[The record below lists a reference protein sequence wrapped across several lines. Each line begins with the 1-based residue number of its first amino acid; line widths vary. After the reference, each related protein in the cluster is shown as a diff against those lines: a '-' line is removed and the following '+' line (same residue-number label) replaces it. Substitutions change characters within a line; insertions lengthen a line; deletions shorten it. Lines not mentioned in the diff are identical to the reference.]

1 MNARQEKT
9 SPGRT
14 AGGGVGSGSGAGTTG
29 GGAGAELT
37 GRGTAG
43 GGAGA
48 ELTGAGTTGGGA
60 AAELTG
66 AGRATRPAPKSR
78 RGIRTRAALL
88 AAARTV
94 FEADGFVDARI
105 SDITRTAGV
114 ASGSF
119 YTHFDSKEEIFAA
132 VVEQVREEMLHPHVR
147 ARAGS
152 GDPRD
157 WIAAANREYLRSY
170 RRNARLMAVLE
181 QVSRVDPH
189 FAALRA
195 ERASAFIERNAALI
209 RDLQERGLVTRRLDA
224 RVTALA
230 LSSMVSKVAY
240 LVFVEGE
247 RIELDT
253 LLETLDWIWCNAL
266 QLPETRGRAT
276 SSDRI

>member
-1 MNARQEKT
+1 MNARQEN
-9 SPGRT
+9 
-14 AGGGVGSGSGAGTTG
+14 VSGARTSG
-29 GGAGAELT
+29 GGADSVSTGGKTGEGAARELT
-37 GRGTAG
+37 A
-43 GGAGA
+43 
-48 ELTGAGTTGGGA
+48 
-60 AAELTG
+60 
-66 AGRATRPAPKSR
+66 AGRPTRPAPKSR

-88 AAARTV
+88 TAARAV

-119 YTHFDSKEEIFAA
+119 YTHFDSKEEIFAE
-132 VVEQVREEMLHPHVR
+132 VVDQVREEMLHPHVR

-152 GDPRD
+152 DDPRD

-181 QVSRVDPH
+181 QVSRVDPQ

-195 ERASAFIERNAALI
+195 ERASAFIDRNAALI
-209 RDLQERGLVTRRLDA
+209 RDLQERGLVTPRLDA

-240 LVFVEGE
+240 LVFVDEE
-247 RIELDT
+247 RIEFDT

-266 QLPETRGRAT
+266 QLPESPGAGTE
-276 SSDRI
+276 SDRR

>member
-1 MNARQEKT
+1 MNARPDST
-9 SPGRT
+9 S
-14 AGGGVGSGSGAGTTG
+14 AGGA
-29 GGAGAELT
+29 
-37 GRGTAG
+37 
-43 GGAGA
+43 
-48 ELTGAGTTGGGA
+48 TGGGA
-60 AAELTG
+60 APELA
-66 AGRATRPAPKSR
+66 AGRSTRPAPKSR
-78 RGIRTRAALL
+78 RGIRTRAALI
-88 AAARTV
+88 AAAREV

-119 YTHFDSKEEIFAA
+119 YTHFDSKEEVFAA
-132 VVEQVREEMLHPHVR
+132 VAEQVREEMLHPHVR

-152 GDPRD
+152 DDPRD

-181 QVSRVDPH
+181 QVSRVDPQ

-195 ERASAFIERNAALI
+195 ERASAFIDRNAALI
-209 RDLQERGLVTRRLDA
+209 RDLQERGLVTARLDA

-247 RIELDT
+247 QIEFDT

-266 QLPETRGRAT
+266 QLPGSRGAGTDSERM
-276 SSDRI
+276 

>member
-1 MNARQEKT
+1 MNGRPDST
-9 SPGRT
+9 SASR
-14 AGGGVGSGSGAGTTG
+14 TTG
-29 GGAGAELT
+29 PKAAPD
-37 GRGTAG
+37 
-43 GGAGA
+43 
-48 ELTGAGTTGGGA
+48 A
-60 AAELTG
+60 AA
-66 AGRATRPAPKSR
+66 AGRPTRPAPKSR
-78 RGIRTRAALL
+78 RGIRTRAALIE
-88 AAARTV
+88 AAREV

-132 VVEQVREEMLHPHVR
+132 VAEQVREEMLHPHVR

-152 GDPRD
+152 EDPRD

-195 ERASAFIERNAALI
+195 ERASAFIDRNAALI
-209 RDLQERGLVTRRLDA
+209 RDLQERGLITARLDA

-247 RIELDT
+247 EIDFDT
-253 LLETLDWIWCNAL
+253 LLETLDWIWCSAL
-266 QLPETRGRAT
+266 QLTGSGGAAT
-276 SSDRI
+276 

>member
-1 MNARQEKT
+1 M
-9 SPGRT
+9 
-14 AGGGVGSGSGAGTTG
+14 
-29 GGAGAELT
+29 
-37 GRGTAG
+37 
-43 GGAGA
+43 
-48 ELTGAGTTGGGA
+48 
-60 AAELTG
+60 
-66 AGRATRPAPKSR
+66 
-78 RGIRTRAALL
+78 RTRAALL

-152 GDPRD
+152 DDPRD

-195 ERASAFIERNAALI
+195 ERASAFIDRNAALI
-209 RDLQERGLVTRRLDA
+209 RDLQERGLVPARLDA

-230 LSSMVSKVAY
+230 LSSMVSKMAY

-247 RIELDT
+247 RIEFDT
-253 LLETLDWIWCNAL
+253 LLETLDRIWCNSL
-266 QLPETRGRAT
+266 QLPETNGGAT
-276 SSDRI
+276 RSGTL

>member
-1 MNARQEKT
+1 MTAREPVNAQEDST
-9 SPGRT
+9 SPGAAT
-14 AGGGVGSGSGAGTTG
+14 A
-29 GGAGAELT
+29 AGAQPEPAVP
-37 GRGTAG
+37 GRSP
-43 GGAGA
+43 
-48 ELTGAGTTGGGA
+48 
-60 AAELTG
+60 
-66 AGRATRPAPKSR
+66 RPAPKSR
-78 RGIRTRAALL
+78 RGIRTRAALV
-88 AAARTV
+88 AAAREV

-119 YTHFDSKEEIFAA
+119 YTHFDSKEGIFAE

-147 ARAGS
+147 ARGGS
-152 GDPRD
+152 DDPRD
-157 WIAAANREYLRSY
+157 WIAAANREYLKSY

-181 QVSRVDPH
+181 QVSRIDQQ

-195 ERASAFIERNAALI
+195 ERASAFIDRNAALI
-209 RDLQERGLVTRRLDA
+209 RDLQNRGLVTAKLDA

-247 RIELDT
+247 KIEFDT

-266 QLPETRGRAT
+266 QLPGSADEAP
-276 SSDRI
+276 

>member
-1 MNARQEKT
+1 VNARPDST
-9 SPGRT
+9 S
-14 AGGGVGSGSGAGTTG
+14 AGGA
-29 GGAGAELT
+29 
-37 GRGTAG
+37 
-43 GGAGA
+43 
-48 ELTGAGTTGGGA
+48 TGGGA
-60 AAELTG
+60 APEFA
-66 AGRATRPAPKSR
+66 AGRSTRSAPKSR
-78 RGIRTRAALL
+78 RGIRTRAALIE
-88 AAARTV
+88 AAREV

-119 YTHFDSKEEIFAA
+119 YTHFDSKEEVFAA

-152 GDPRD
+152 DDPRD
-157 WIAAANREYLRSY
+157 W
-170 RRNARLMAVLE
+170 
-181 QVSRVDPH
+181 VDPQ

-195 ERASAFIERNAALI
+195 ERASAFIDRNAALI
-209 RDLQERGLVTRRLDA
+209 RDLQQRGLVTARLDA

-247 RIELDT
+247 QIEFDT

-266 QLPETRGRAT
+266 QLPGSRGAGTGSERM
-276 SSDRI
+276 